1 MNKQK
6 NYNVLGYQ
14 GRRRKVIKASNSF
27 WSFTPTNKRF
37 SWIPLHRIQKQLYA
51 CSLIY
56 SSVVGKFWAG
66 HSIKYSRIHNE
77 EPQSNPNHKRPFAN
91 SQQALVE
98 VRMGC
103 SHVFHW
109 VLRKLGLDRSQLE
122 QSWLPS
128 MLPQACS
135 CGNSHSG
142 LCGRE
147 ETRYFSVESLC
158 TENQQGNQGSDCRY
172 SQSSCH
178 RLFTRKAREFL
189 TEVTVAWDTTY
200 QLSSCHPSSECS
212 YPITNRRQ
220 HIFA

>member
-122 QSWLPS
+122 QTDFLV
-128 MLPQACS
+128 CS
-135 CGNSHSG
+135 PKPVLVGIPIQDFVEEKRPDTSQWNLSAQKISREIKAVTADIPNPPVIVSSHAKQGNSWQK
-142 LCGRE
+142 
-147 ETRYFSVESLC
+147 SL
-158 TENQQGNQGSDCRY
+158 
-172 SQSSCH
+172 
-178 RLFTRKAREFL
+178 
-189 TEVTVAWDTTY
+189 
-200 QLSSCHPSSECS
+200 
-212 YPITNRRQ
+212 
-220 HIFA
+220 